1 MSANLIVKIIEIYPS
16 PNRPQYLKSKGIEL
30 STYVRV
36 GSTNRL
42 ADSELINVIKRSVL
56 SKTFDE
62 MPGYEA
68 NSEAI
73 DFIVASEL
81 AS

>member
-30 STYVRV
+30 ST
-36 GSTNRL
+36 S
-42 ADSELINVIKRSVL
+42 DSELINVIKRSVL